1 MATTATITVSSDIA
15 SSALS
20 LSKSKVIKK
29 AGTDTDYAKTT
40 GLTRITTAATAN
52 VVILNSEDTGG
63 NYGASAGGGD
73 VINKGKV
80 YITNVN
86 ARGDGS
92 EYVHILLGTVEIGR
106 LYGGDFMFI
115 PWDGGAG
122 NDLEITPSAATSTTI
137 EYCVFFE

>member
-29 AGTDTDYAKTT
+29 AGTDTDFAKTT

-52 VVILNSEDTGG
+52 VVILNSGDTAG
-63 NYGASAGGGD
+63 NFGAVAAGGD
-73 VINKGKV
+73 VITKGKV
-80 YITNVN
+80 YITNIN

-92 EYVHILLGTVEIGR
+92 EYVTVLLGTVEIGR

-122 NDLEITPSAATSTTI
+122 NDLELTPSAVTSTTV

>member
-29 AGTDTDYAKTT
+29 AGTDTDYAMTT
-40 GLTRITTAATAN
+40 GLTRITTTATAN
-52 VVILNSEDTGG
+52 VVILNSGDTAG
-63 NYGASAGGGD
+63 NFGATAAGGD
-73 VINKGKV
+73 VITKGKV
-80 YITNVN
+80 YITNIN

-92 EYVHILLGTVEIGR
+92 EWVHVLLGTVEIGR

-122 NDLEITPSAATSTTI
+122 NDLELTPSAATSTTV
-137 EYCVFFE
+137 EYCVFYE

>member
-15 SSALS
+15 SSAIS

-29 AGTDTDYAKTT
+29 AGTDSDYAMTT

-52 VVILNSEDTGG
+52 VVILNSGDTAG
-63 NYGASAGGGD
+63 NFGATAAGGD
-73 VINKGKV
+73 VITKGKV
-80 YITNVN
+80 YITNIN

-92 EYVHILLGTVEIGR
+92 EWVHVLLGTVEIGR

-122 NDLEITPSAATSTTI
+122 NDLELTPSAATSTTV
-137 EYCVFFE
+137 EYCVFYE